1 MNRFIRQISRHLVV
15 LGSVGV
21 LSMAPVWAHGDHG
34 KPQHGGVVAEAAVA
48 QFEVVNEGDSV
59 VVYAQHHE
67 HTLSTAGASGKV
79 TILAGTQ
86 KTELT
91 LQPAGGNKLSAKGNI
106 PSGAKVLL
114 NISLP
119 GQPALQA
126 RVVMK

>member
-1 MNRFIRQISRHLVV
+1 MKQVFRQAGRCVV
-15 LGSVGV
+15 VMGS
-21 LSMAPVWAHGDHG
+21 LWALWASPVWAHGDHG

-86 KTELT
+86 KTELI